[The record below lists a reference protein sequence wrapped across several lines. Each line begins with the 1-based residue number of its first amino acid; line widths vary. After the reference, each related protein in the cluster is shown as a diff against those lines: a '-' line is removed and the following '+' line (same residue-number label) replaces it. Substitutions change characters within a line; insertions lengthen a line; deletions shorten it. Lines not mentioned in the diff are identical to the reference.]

1 MGFFQNRFLEE
12 KYSILN
18 WKIPKRFLPPIL
30 ILLAAKIAGAFLV
43 YSILDIGD
51 LGTFWMDPNRVLNL
65 DQNQVLF
72 ENLSTTPN
80 WAYTFVG
87 WDSAWYL
94 SILTKGYEFSSQSYA
109 FSPMLPFLGRIFNL
123 LFQNPIISLVVCSLI
138 FGVLWIPFYQ
148 LVAENY
154 MSKSKALFSAL
165 IFGLS
170 PYVFLFTTVGYTE
183 GFFLFVTLSSWHY
196 YKMNKI
202 GFASVFAAISTLTR
216 IYGVFITLP
225 FLVAS
230 IFKKKT
236 QKTYWFAFSLLPI
249 LALIA
254 WLIYCKITANDFL
267 AFMHANEWS
276 SMYTLRTLIAEGLPE
291 KGIAVFQDAFQNITA
306 PIVWLTPYAV
316 IFAIVAPAFLM
327 LRAWKMDKL
336 LAVYFL
342 VSYLGILMTGALV
355 SLPRY
360 VSGLFPV
367 WILIA
372 GFIPVNR
379 KTTVLLVAGFVLS
392 VIIGLGLWIDFLNGK
407 FVA

>member
-1 MGFFQNRFLEE
+1 MGFFQNSFLEE

-18 WKIPKRFLPPIL
+18 WKIPKRLLAPIL
-30 ILLAAKIAGAFLV
+30 ILLSVKIAGAFLV

-51 LGTFWMDPNRVLNL
+51 IGTFWMDPNRVLSL

-72 ENLSTTPN
+72 ENLSTTPS

-109 FSPMLPFLGRIFNL
+109 FSPMLPFLGRIFRL
-123 LFQNPIISLVVCSLI
+123 LFQNPVISLVICSLI

-183 GFFLFVTLSSWHY
+183 GLFLFVTLGSWY
-196 YKMNKI
+196 YFKMNKI
-202 GFASVFAAISTLTR
+202 GFASGFAAISTLTR
-216 IYGVFITLP
+216 INGVFITLP
-225 FLVAS
+225 FLAAS

-236 QKTYWFAFSLLPI
+236 QKMYWFAFSLLPI
-249 LALIA
+249 LALIG
-254 WLIYCKITANDFL
+254 WLVYCRFTANDFL

-276 SMYTLRTLIAEGLPE
+276 SMYTLRTLIAEGLPQ
-291 KGIAVFQDAFQNITA
+291 KGIAVFQDAFQNSPA
-306 PIVWLTPYAV
+306 PPVWLTPYAV
-316 IFAIVAPAFLM
+316 IFAIVAPVFLL
-327 LRAWKMDKL
+327 LRAWKMDKS
-336 LAVYFL
+336 LALYFL
-342 VSYLGILMTGALV
+342 LSYLGILMTGALV

-360 VSGLFPV
+360 ISGLFPV
-367 WILIA
+367 WIFIA

-379 KTTVLLVAGFVLS
+379 KTTVLLVAGLFLS
-392 VIIGLGLWIDFLNGK
+392 VVIGLGLWTDFLNGK